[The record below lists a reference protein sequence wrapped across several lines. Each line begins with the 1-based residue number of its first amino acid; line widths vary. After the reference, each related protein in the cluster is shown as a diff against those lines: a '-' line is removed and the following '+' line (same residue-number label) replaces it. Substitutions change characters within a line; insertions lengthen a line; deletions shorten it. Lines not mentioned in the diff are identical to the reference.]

1 MYFIEHGKRLNSQYY
16 QQILE
21 GSLVTK
27 AQYLSLKLVIF
38 MQNRASCH
46 SSESTINF
54 LNEKDIQVL
63 LQWPPQSPDLNHT
76 ENVWKLLKDKID
88 TSAVSSHQILFS
100 KIKEQCDALSQSE
113 IQNLI
118 MSIPKRID
126 CVIGAKG
133 GHTKY

>member
-1 MYFIEHGKRLNSQYY
+1 M
-16 QQILE
+16 
-21 GSLVTK
+21 
-27 AQYLSLKLVIF
+27 
-38 MQNRASCH
+38 
-46 SSESTINF
+46 
-54 LNEKDIQVL
+54 NEKDIQVL
-63 LQWPPQSPDLNHT
+63 LKWPSQSPDLNHI

-88 TSAVSSHQILFS
+88 ISAVSSHQILFS